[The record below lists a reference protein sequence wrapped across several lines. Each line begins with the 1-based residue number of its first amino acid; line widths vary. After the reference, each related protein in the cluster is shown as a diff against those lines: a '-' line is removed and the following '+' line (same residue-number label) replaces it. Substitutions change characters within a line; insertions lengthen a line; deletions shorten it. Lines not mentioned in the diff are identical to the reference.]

1 MVFWI
6 EDFVSKRTLAVAAMV
21 LGIAAC
27 SDNIPCPGP
36 SLLVIT
42 SPQGSVTIDNDLD
55 LAGAQTDVRV
65 RTTLPQGSPVDFE
78 VWSGDQM
85 VRMVSATVNDSG
97 QAMFSNLDVPPGTVS
112 IRAAGYSVCG
122 VTRDEAIVEV
132 IAGSGCSVTIDP
144 MPVLNPFYSPL
155 PVLNSVADLD
165 QGTIDFQSHV
175 NVQTLKGWRAEL
187 FISDDGLEQ
196 PAGSA
201 LAADSGIAQFN
212 ATLPQG
218 RIAVRSVCF
227 GPRGEIVEAAAVTT
241 VVDTIPPTC
250 SVQSP
255 AVGTTLNPG
264 LDSNDDLADGL
275 QLQAVA
281 QLNGEDVLSTALQ
294 FVVGPAG
301 QTPATVSGSLVA
313 ADGTSSALLTVA
325 PATVPAR
332 YVVGMIGADQA
343 GNVCN
348 TSAEYDVAYD
358 GCAIALTAPT
368 APITTDADGVA
379 SNGAQLDAALQI
391 SPACEGRTITSSCAN
406 MPSAVVPSSGQVSLR
421 VNMCSSVPCQA
432 AIDCTFAITSIAN
445 IETRASTTLRFDNQG
460 PDITLQLAGGLRCN
474 DSVASSQD
482 QNSALPGVQI
492 NATID
497 GADSSQLIADSSAG
511 TQLIAGPAIEV
522 TLQPGRNVL
531 NASGQDALGNRTTL
545 ASCEVALSDLQLT
558 FAPNIADGVV
568 GRADGVVTGSQLAI
582 DVCGTVSSDGASV
595 SVSVDGGIARA
606 ATVTGSNWCVLT
618 TLSSS
623 PSLHTVVAEASKPGL
638 FGRASLGLNVDVVAP
653 PIVNGLSAQSE
664 DRQSVKLSFIAPADI
679 GGIPVAGYRVKQST
693 TVLTNSNFDTTGT
706 LIGSATPSL
715 PGSPELIAASRLRA
729 GIPLWFA
736 VAALDSAGNRSAA
749 SVVGPITPAWD
760 QTGAIVGPDQALG
773 NLALGSAITHGRFND
788 DDFDDVAVAAP
799 GQSLGAVA
807 QSGAVFIYFGSTA
820 GIKPL
825 PDVSI
830 IGAPGEQFG
839 SALTAMHGISPLR
852 DDLYVGA
859 PAAVSGNGRVYVFR
873 GGQSVVA
880 ATRASATAESL
891 IDVAPNAGWFAG
903 SRLGS
908 RLVAANID
916 DDGQPDLIVSA
927 PTGGSGAGGF
937 AIVYGGTATGNVALS
952 DVDSARLNGAVV
964 DLYTDPL
971 ALTNRGFA
979 TYLHAVGPTRSGALT
994 DDLVVAYA
1002 DDVATVVDTAFV
1014 FRSSGVR
1021 AAAASVSSKQFVI
1034 GRDLRLDYVTTSRS
1048 TEWASQA
1055 ITVDDQDGD
1064 GARDLVISA
1073 YRFNSG
1079 NGQVLMISGDLTGD
1093 ATGRAATN
1101 QAGVVIATINGG
1113 VSSRL
1118 GSSLLAHRR
1127 SGVRS
1132 SPDVDGDSREDLLI
1146 SGLAGGSAR
1155 LFTWFGGAL
1164 PRGNVAVSTAA
1175 SAVSGPARFAFTI
1188 PTAGTSAIATW
1199 IGDIN
1204 HDGLDDVCWS
1214 APNDNNRD
1222 GSFEVLWDDRR

>member
-1 MVFWI
+1 MAFWI
-6 EDFVSKRTLAVAAMV
+6 EDFVSKRTLAVLAIVAGV
-21 LGIAAC
+21 AAC
-27 SDNIPCPGP
+27 SDSIPCPGP

-42 SPQGSVTIDNDLD
+42 SPQGSVTIDSNLD
-55 LAGAQTDVRV
+55 LAGAQTDVKV

-85 VRMVSATVNDSG
+85 VRMVSTTVTDSG
-97 QAMFSNLDVPPGTVS
+97 QALFSDLDLPTGTVS
-112 IRAAGYSVCG
+112 IRAAGYSICG
-122 VTRDEAIVEV
+122 VTRDEVIVDV
-132 IAGSGCSVTIDP
+132 VAGVGCTVAIDP
-144 MPVLNPFYSPL
+144 VPVINAFYAPL

-165 QGTIDFQSHV
+165 QATADFQSHV
-175 NVQTLKGWRAEL
+175 NVQTIRGWRAEL
-187 FISDDGLEQ
+187 FVSDDGVEQ
-196 PAGSA
+196 PAGSVIA
-201 LAADSGIAQFN
+201 GDNGLAQFN
-212 ATLPQG
+212 TTLLQG
-218 RIAVRSVCF
+218 RVAVRGVCF
-227 GPRGEIVEAAAVTT
+227 GPRGEFVDAAAVTV
-241 VVDTIPPTC
+241 VVDTTPPTC

-264 LDSNDDLADGL
+264 LDSNNDLTDGL

-281 QLNGEDVLSTALQ
+281 QMNGTDVMNTALQ
-294 FVVGPAG
+294 FVVGPVG
-301 QTPATVSGSLVA
+301 QTPGAISGSLVA

-325 PATVPAR
+325 PTMVPAR
-332 YVVGMIGADQA
+332 YVIGITGADQA
-343 GNVCN
+343 GNVCS

-379 SNGAQLDAALQI
+379 SNGAQLDALLQI
-391 SPACEGRTITSSCAN
+391 SPSCEGRTVTSSCAN
-406 MPSAVVPSSGQVSLR
+406 MPTAVVPSSGQVSLR

-460 PDITLQLAGGLRCN
+460 PDISLQLAGGLRCN
-474 DSVASSQD
+474 DSVASAQD

-492 NATID
+492 NAVID

-511 TQLIAGPAIEV
+511 AQLITGPTIEV

-531 NASGQDALGNRTTL
+531 TASGQDGLGNRTTL
-545 ASCEVALSDLQLT
+545 PSCELALSDLQLT

-568 GRADGVVTGSQLAI
+568 GRADGVVNAGQLALDI
-582 DVCGTVSSDGASV
+582 CGTVSSDGASV
-595 SVSVDGGIARA
+595 TVSVDGGTARVA
-606 ATVTGSNWCVLT
+606 AVTGSNWCVPT

-623 PSLHTVVAEASKPGL
+623 PSSHTVVVEASKPGL
-638 FGRASLGLNVDVVAP
+638 FGRASLGINVDVVPP
-653 PIVNGLSAQSE
+653 PIVNGLSAQSD
-664 DRQSVKLSFIAPADI
+664 DRQSVRLAFIAPADV
-679 GGIPVAGYRVKQST
+679 GGAPVAGYRVKQST
-693 TVLTNSNFDTTGT
+693 TALTNSNFDSAGT

-715 PGSPELIAASRLRA
+715 PGSPELISATRLRA

-736 VAALDSAGNRSAA
+736 VAALDSAGNRSTA

-760 QTGAIVGPDQALG
+760 QTGAIIGPNQALG

-788 DDFDDVAVAAP
+788 DDFDDVAVSAP

-807 QSGAVFIYFGSTA
+807 QSGAVFIYFGSSA
-820 GIKPL
+820 GIKLL
-825 PDVSI
+825 PDIAIV
-830 IGAPGEQFG
+830 GAAGEQFG
-839 SALTAMHGISPLR
+839 SALTAMPGASPLR

-859 PAAVSGNGRVYVFR
+859 PAAVGGNGRVYVFR
-873 GGQSVVA
+873 GGSLVG
-880 ATRASATAESL
+880 ATRASATADQL
-891 IDVAPNAGWFAG
+891 IDVAPNAGWFATG
-903 SRLGS
+903 RLGS
-908 RLVAANID
+908 RLATANID

-927 PTGGSGAGGF
+927 PSGGGGTGGF

-952 DVDSARLNGAVV
+952 DVDSTTLNGAVV
-964 DLYTDPL
+964 DLYADPL

-1002 DDVATVVDTAFV
+1002 DDGATVVDTAFV
-1014 FRSSGVR
+1014 FRSNGTRSAV
-1021 AAAASVSSKQFVI
+1021 ASVTAKQFVI
-1034 GRDLRLDYVTTSRS
+1034 GRDVRLDYVTTSRN

-1073 YRFNSG
+1073 YRFGSG
-1079 NGQVLMISGDLTGD
+1079 AGQVLIISGDITGD
-1093 ATGRAATN
+1093 AAGRAATN
-1101 QAGVVIATINGG
+1101 QAGVVIATING
-1113 VSSRL
+1113 STNSKL
-1118 GSSLLAHRR
+1118 GSSLLSHRR
-1127 SGVRS
+1127 SGVRN
-1132 SPDVDGDSREDLLI
+1132 SPDVDGDAREDLLI
-1146 SGLAGGSAR
+1146 GGLSGASAR

-1164 PRGNVAVSTAA
+1164 PRGIVSVTTAA
-1175 SAVSGPARFAFTI
+1175 SAVAGPARFAFAI
-1188 PTAGTSAIATW
+1188 PVAGTSAIATW
-1199 IGDIN
+1199 VGDIN
-1204 HDGLDDVCWS
+1204 HDGLDDICWS